1 MQPVLL
7 LLLSLTALSNANAI
21 PASDGDG
28 TCARKVDARY
38 ACTADSDCV
47 VVKHGNCCGTTNICA
62 LAHAKFTKDE
72 ICPAGSDG
80 FGVCG
85 FERVDGCACREGAC
99 YGLRGGKVTSSPK
112 EWGV

>member
-1 MQPVLL
+1 MQPALL
-7 LLLSLTALSNANAI
+7 LLLSLAALSNAIAV
-21 PASDGDG
+21 PGSDG

-38 ACTADSDCV
+38 ACMTDSDCV
-47 VVKHGNCCGTTNICA
+47 MVKHGNCCGATDVCA

-72 ICPAGSDG
+72 ICPAGSG
-80 FGVCG
+80 GVGVCG
-85 FERVDGCACREGAC
+85 FESIDGCACRDGAC

>member
-1 MQPVLL
+1 MP
-7 LLLSLTALSNANAI
+7 SLYPEAHSFKKI
-21 PASDGDG
+21 QSPSDG

-38 ACTADSDCV
+38 ACMTDSDCV
-47 VVKHGNCCGTTNICA
+47 MVKHGNCCGATDVCA

-72 ICPAGSDG
+72 ICPAGSG
-80 FGVCG
+80 GVGVCG
-85 FERVDGCACREGAC
+85 FESIDGCACRDGAC